1 VLVVVSGVVVV
12 GGADVSV
19 VVVGGGGSVITGNGS
34 FVQGSC
40 QVVFPPPGVGRCF
53 KVFDKMTGEF
63 SDVDAAVLV
72 HLAQMAS
79 AAVERAQRS
88 RRSG

>member
-1 VLVVVSGVVVV
+1 M
-12 GGADVSV
+12 
-19 VVVGGGGSVITGNGS
+19 
-34 FVQGSC
+34 
-40 QVVFPPPGVGRCF
+40 VFPPPGVGRCF